1 MVHHFGMMPI
11 RQNSYNCSSCPY
23 FRRPYDDG
31 MKAMLLRRIG
41 PVESTPLEL
50 VDLPIPEPGPGEV
63 RIRVRCCAICRTDLH
78 VIEGDLPQQKLPIIP
93 GHQIVGIVDK
103 IGKMETKAEGGRR
116 RAEESP
122 QVGAAVVLPHLASR
136 GGSATAT
143 PTWLAEGEGRRAEER
158 PLQVG
163 QRVGVAW
170 LRHTCGE
177 CGFCASGRE
186 NLCESARFTGYHSDG
201 GYAEYAVA
209 PAEFVYE
216 LPAAFSDVEA
226 SPLLCSGIIGY
237 RALRRCN
244 LPPGGKLALYGFGS
258 SAHVVIQ
265 IALHRGCQ
273 VYVVT
278 RGENHR
284 ELARRMGAVWVGEN
298 AHDMPVKV
306 DSAIMFAPAGELV
319 LPALE
324 SLNKGGTLS
333 LAGIY
338 MTPIP
343 QMDYQRYVFYERD
356 IHSVTC
362 NTREDGR
369 ELLAEAA
376 AIPIRPHTTVYPLA
390 DANRAIQDLKNDRI
404 NGTGVLMIGQ

>member
-1 MVHHFGMMPI
+1 
-11 RQNSYNCSSCPY
+11 
-23 FRRPYDDG
+23 
-31 MKAMLLRRIG
+31 MKAMLLRRIA
-41 PVESTPLEL
+41 PVDSNPLEL
-50 VDLPIPEPGPGEV
+50 VDLPTPEPGPGEV

-78 VIEGDLPQQKLPIIP
+78 VVEGDLPEQKLPIVP

-103 IGKMETKAEGGRR
+103 MGPPLEASQL
-116 RAEESP
+116 ESC
-122 QVGAAVVLPHLASR
+122 SR
-136 GGSATAT
+136 I
-143 PTWLAEGEGRRAEER
+143 
-158 PLQVG
+158 G

-177 CGFCASGRE
+177 CGFCVGGHE
-186 NLCESARFTGYHSDG
+186 NLCESAQFTGYHADG
-201 GYAEYAVA
+201 GYAEFAVA

-216 LPAAFSDVEA
+216 LPEAFSDIEA
-226 SPLLCSGIIGY
+226 APLLCSGIIGY

-244 LPPGGKLALYGFGS
+244 LRPGGKLALYGFGS

-265 IALHRGCQ
+265 IALNRGCE

-284 ELARRMGAVWVGEN
+284 DLARRMGAVWVGED
-298 AHDMPVKV
+298 ASRMPVKV

-343 QMDYQRYVFYERD
+343 QMDYMRYVFYERD

-369 ELLAEAA
+369 ELLVEAA
-376 AIPIRPHTTVYPLA
+376 AIPIRPHTTVYPLS
-390 DANRAIQDLKNDRI
+390 DANQALQDLKHDRI
-404 NGTGVLMIGQ
+404 NGTGVLVNEEV

>member
-1 MVHHFGMMPI
+1 
-11 RQNSYNCSSCPY
+11 
-23 FRRPYDDG
+23 
-31 MKAMLLRRIG
+31 MKAMLLRQIA
-41 PVESTPLEL
+41 PIDSSPLEL
-50 VDLPIPEPGPGEV
+50 TDLPTPEPGPGEV
-63 RIRVRCCAICRTDLH
+63 RIRVLCCAVCRTDLH
-78 VIEGDLPQQKLPIIP
+78 VIEGDLPQQKMPIIP
-93 GHQIVGIVDK
+93 GHQIVGIIDK
-103 IGKMETKAEGGRR
+103 LGPPLA
-116 RAEESP
+116 ASQPES
-122 QVGAAVVLPHLASR
+122 GDLHLQ
-136 GGSATAT
+136 
-143 PTWLAEGEGRRAEER
+143 L
-158 PLQVG
+158 G

-170 LRHTCGE
+170 LRHTCGD
-177 CGFCASGRE
+177 CGFCANGQE
-186 NLCESARFTGYHSDG
+186 NLCESARFTGYHADG

-209 PAEFVYE
+209 PAEFIYP
-216 LPAAFSDVEA
+216 LPDAFSDLQA
-226 SPLLCSGIIGY
+226 APLLCSGIIGY

-244 LPPGGKLALYGFGS
+244 LRPGGKLALYGFGS
-258 SAHVVIQ
+258 SAHVVMQ
-265 IALHRGCQ
+265 IARHRGCQ

-284 ELARRMGAVWVGEN
+284 ELARQMGAVWVGEDAN
-298 AHDMPVKV
+298 QMPVKA

-324 SLNKGGTLS
+324 SLEKGGTLS

-343 QMDYQRYVFYERD
+343 QMDYMRYVFYERD

-390 DANRAIQDLKNDRI
+390 DANRALQDLKNDRI
-404 NGTGVLMIGQ
+404 SGTGVLVVDEG

>member
-1 MVHHFGMMPI
+1 
-11 RQNSYNCSSCPY
+11 
-23 FRRPYDDG
+23 
-31 MKAMLLRRIG
+31 MKAMLLRHVA
-41 PVESTPLEL
+41 PVESAPLEW
-50 VDLPIPEPGPGEV
+50 VDLPIPEPAPGEV
-63 RIRVRCCAICRTDLH
+63 RIRVRCCAVCRTDLH
-78 VIEGDLPQQKLPIIP
+78 VIEGDLPQEKMPVIP
-93 GHQIVGIVDK
+93 GHQIVGTIDK
-103 IGKMETKAEGGRR
+103 LG
-116 RAEESP
+116 P
-122 QVGAAVVLPHLASR
+122 PLAVSQPEQTR
-136 GGSATAT
+136 
-143 PTWLAEGEGRRAEER
+143 
-158 PLQVG
+158 LQLG

-170 LRHTCGE
+170 LRHTCGH
-177 CGFCASGRE
+177 CGFCAGGQE
-186 NLCESARFTGYHSDG
+186 NLCEAARFTGYHADG

-209 PAEFVYE
+209 PEAFVYK
-216 LPAAFSDVEA
+216 LPEKNPPLPLGEGRGEGGGEPDRQHALTLTLSQRERGPYFFSDIEA
-226 SPLLCSGIIGY
+226 APLLCSGIIGY

-244 LPPGGKLALYGFGS
+244 PRPGGRLALYGFGS

-265 IALHRGCQ
+265 IALNRGCE

-284 ELARRMGAVWVGEN
+284 ELARRMGAVWVGED
-298 AHDMPVKV
+298 ARQMPVKV

-324 SLNKGGTLS
+324 SLDKGGTLS

-343 QMDYQRYVFYERD
+343 QMDYMRHLFYERD

-376 AIPIRPHTTVYPLA
+376 AIPIRPHTTVYALA
-390 DANRAIQDLKNDRI
+390 DANRALQDLKADRI
-404 NGTGVLMIGQ
+404 SGTGVLMIVDC